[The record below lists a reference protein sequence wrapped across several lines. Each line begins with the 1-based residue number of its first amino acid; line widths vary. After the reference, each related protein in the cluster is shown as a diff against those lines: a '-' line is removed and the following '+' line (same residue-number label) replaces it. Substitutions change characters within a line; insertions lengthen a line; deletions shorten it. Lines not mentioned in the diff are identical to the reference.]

1 MAKSRSVGTK
11 FTIDDTAVGSLTSIG
26 GVELTAETS
35 DVTALDNK
43 DGYKE
48 FLGGFKDGGE
58 VSLEGYLD
66 GEDGGQE
73 AMHEAFEDQE
83 LHECAIVFPDAIGKN
98 WSFKGVITKFS
109 AGSASLNDA
118 LKFGGSVK
126 ISGKPTLAANA
137 QNTSQQTNTEGG

>member
-11 FTIDDTAVGSLTSIG
+11 FTIDGTVVGSLTSIG
-26 GVELTAETS
+26 GIELTSETS
-35 DVTALDNK
+35 DVTALDNQ

-58 VSLEGYLD
+58 AALEGYLD
-66 GEDGGQE
+66 GEDDGQE
-73 AMHEAFEDQE
+73 AMHGAFEDQE
-83 LHECAIVFPDAIGKN
+83 LHDCAIVFPEAIGKT
-98 WSFKGVITKFS
+98 WSFKGVITKYS

-126 ISGKPTLAANA
+126 ISGKPNLGATAAA
-137 QNTSQQTNTEGG
+137 AKEG